1 MRRTQRA
8 SRLIAYG
15 SRVRRLVVRGG
26 APETTEYLVR
36 STTRA
41 RGLAAGALALTLAAT
56 LAACGSDSGD
66 DKPAASASASA
77 SSSAAPSATAAPT
90 ASAEDIAQVK
100 KITIEGKAGK
110 EPKVTLPKTPFNL
123 GGLVVNLVEDGD
135 GAAIKDG
142 QQLSMQIV
150 VVSGTDGKVVQSSY
164 DSQPQLFTAGQ
175 TQVDELDKA
184 LEGTHVGSRLVLA
197 APSNG
202 SADATAA
209 PSTQV
214 FALEVIGAK
223 DIPTRATGEA
233 VAPKEGLPTVTLDK
247 DGKPTLTASKAAKPT
262 TLIVQ
267 PLIKGTGPEVKAGQT
282 VTVKYTGWTW
292 DGTQFDSSWDRT
304 PQTFDV
310 AGVGQAQVIAGWN
323 EGLVG
328 QTVGSQVLLVIPP
341 DKGYGATAQGEIPAN
356 STLVFVVDIVAAS

>member
-1 MRRTQRA
+1 
-8 SRLIAYG
+8 
-15 SRVRRLVVRGG
+15 VRR
-26 APETTEYLVR
+26 
-36 STTRA
+36 TTRA

-56 LAACGSDSGD
+56 LAACGTDSGD
-66 DKPAASASASA
+66 DTPAASASASA
-77 SSSAAPSATAAPT
+77 SGTPAPSSTGVPT
-90 ASAEDIAQVK
+90 ASAEDVALVK
-100 KITIEGKAGK
+100 KITIKGDAGK
-110 EPKVTLPKTPFNL
+110 EPKVTLPETPLSL

-142 QQLSMQIV
+142 QQLAMQIV
-150 VVSGTDGKVVQSSY
+150 VVSGENGEVVQSSY
-164 DSQPQLFTAGQ
+164 DTTPQLFTAGE
-175 TQVDELDKA
+175 TQVVELDKA
-184 LEGTHVGSRLVLA
+184 LEGTHVGSRLILA
-197 APSNG
+197 APSNAAG
-202 SADATAA
+202 TSTAT
-209 PSTQV
+209 PSTQI
-214 FALEVIGAK
+214 FALEVVGAK
-223 DIPTRATGEA
+223 DIPTRAEGEA
-233 VAPKEGLPTVTLDK
+233 VAPKEGLPTVKLDST
-247 DGKPTLTASKAAKPT
+247 GKPTLTPSKAEKPT

-341 DKGYGATAQGEIPAN
+341 DKGYGDQVQGEIPAN